1 MKQHKP
7 DRQLAD
13 RMKNSILCDLYA
25 LPTRKRIQRDIM
37 EALGIHLH
45 EVQLYAYRKQL
56 VAEELIKEYEDGTT
70 DCEVEITLKGYEAIQ
85 LFGTYQDYCRE
96 KKKQAQSERSLQ
108 YLKERNLRLT
118 NLNIIIGFLSFIA
131 GILLS
136 GPVKTLLS
144 QWLAG
149 G

>member
-1 MKQHKP
+1 MKPHTP
-7 DRQLAD
+7 DRRLAD
-13 RMKNSILCDLYA
+13 RMKNSILCALYA

-56 VAEELIKEYEDGTT
+56 VAEELIREYEDGTT

-96 KKKQAQSERSLQ
+96 KKKQAQAGLQ
-108 YLKERNLRLT
+108 RHCIEAWDGLDEKRNCTPLKGW
-118 NLNIIIGFLSFIA
+118 IGE
-131 GILLS
+131 G
-136 GPVKTLLS
+136 
-144 QWLAG
+144 
-149 G
+149 